1 MNSNLDSI
9 EQVNLITDP
18 RDNMKLSDKKSS
30 FNLIEEQKRIAKE
43 RSDRL
48 DRYNYDLE
56 LKKESNHV
64 KHIEDEPAYKRQGI
78 ELEKIDD
85 SFSEEPI
92 SRLTINE
99 DGKELKNN
107 NSFLHDNVD

>member
-1 MNSNLDSI
+1 MNS
-9 EQVNLITDP
+9 
-18 RDNMKLSDKKSS
+18 SDKKNT

-56 LKKESNHV
+56 LKKESSHV

-99 DGKELKNN
+99 DGDELKSN

>member
-1 MNSNLDSI
+1 MRNDTYDNL
-9 EQVNLITDP
+9 
-18 RDNMKLSDKKSS
+18 KLSDKNNT

-48 DRYNYDLE
+48 ERYNYDLE
-56 LKKESNHV
+56 LKKESKHV
-64 KHIEDEPAYKRQGI
+64 KYIEEEPAFKRQGI